1 MNWIALEAKTKEAG
15 LTNEEVAKKLS
26 INQATY
32 YRKKRGFS
40 DFYREEIRIITDL
53 LNLSPEDVNYIFLP
67 INLRKR
73 KKRGGSCMDLFVK
86 DGNQI
91 YKVNYIC
98 MCNECRKRGMPELE
112 LVDQEGNYVDYIKM
126 SDLFNGKYELF
137 QKNK

>member
-1 MNWIALEAKTKEAG
+1 
-15 LTNEEVAKKLS
+15 
-26 INQATY
+26 
-32 YRKKRGFS
+32 
-40 DFYREEIRIITDL
+40 
-53 LNLSPEDVNYIFLP
+53 
-67 INLRKR
+67 
-73 KKRGGSCMDLFVK
+73 MDLFVK

-137 QKNK
+137 QKINESEKFMNGLNQKEILELLKLLQRMNLKQLAKLKEIIVEVENGTKRLESLINDFNKLF